1 MKISKTRPLFFESLP
16 CGGKADVY
24 YNTVG
29 QREGR
34 RFRCHGSVGGC
45 GLPSGELLPNMT
57 LEA

>member
-34 RFRCHGSVGGC
+34 
-45 GLPSGELLPNMT
+45 GLGAMGVLGAVACPLGNSSLT
-57 LEA
+57 